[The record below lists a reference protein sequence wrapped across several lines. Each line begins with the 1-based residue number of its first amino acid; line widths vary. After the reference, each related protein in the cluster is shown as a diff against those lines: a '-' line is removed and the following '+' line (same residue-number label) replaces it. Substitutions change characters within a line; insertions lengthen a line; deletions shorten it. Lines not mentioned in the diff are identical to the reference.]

1 MSLPRTASRILDSSA
16 YLIIDIASQLLLLIM
31 SYFSRIGQAEW
42 FDLLIS
48 WVVLVIGFSLV
59 IGGRRVP
66 SIDLIIVSALGVGT
80 GFLLHELAHKFMA
93 QRYGYWAEYR
103 ANRSG
108 LLIIIVMS
116 FMGFL
121 LAAPGAVMIQ
131 KVSNPYH
138 PTAYSHGEDK
148 IKARKEQFWISLAGP
163 MTNIILAVLFLALL
177 GSGIM
182 ASRVLMNAVYFAF
195 FINLYLAAFNL
206 IPFGPLDGRKI
217 FQANRLAWVIV
228 AMPTILAALSVLLGI
243 RIV

>member
-1 MSLPRTASRILDSSA
+1 M
-16 YLIIDIASQLLLLIM
+16 
-31 SYFSRIGQAEW
+31 
-42 FDLLIS
+42 
-48 WVVLVIGFSLV
+48 
-59 IGGRRVP
+59 P
-66 SIDLIIVSALGVGT
+66 SIDLIIASALGVGT

-131 KVSNPYH
+131 KVTNQYH
-138 PTAYSHGEDK
+138 PAAYSYGEDQRR
-148 IKARKEQFWISLAGP
+148 ALKEQLWISLAGP
-163 MTNIILAVLFLALL
+163 MTNIILAVLFLVLL
-177 GSGIM
+177 DSGTII
-182 ASRVLMNAVYFAF
+182 SRVLANAAYFAF

-217 FQANRLAWVIV
+217 FEVNRLAWAIV
-228 AMPTILAALSVLLGI
+228 AVPTILATLSILLGI
-243 RIV
+243 WIV